1 MNNQKYQVLCGN
13 EYLKTSQVVI
23 PFNVTQRGAYIE
35 DCDEV
40 VTMRHLRPLAP
51 GQGLYSVYECLS
63 KFYAKWNID
72 KLLSPTIKYVTTDGE
87 DLTSK
92 KYHDVRFNHI
102 IFNNCKLNNVA
113 FHSCVLTNVVFLNC
127 DIDILDLR
135 HAELNNVMFL
145 HCDKTYAI
153 KLDNAKLREVRFKKT
168 SIPKDLKELGIEAV
182 RTEQDIIMLR
192 NRP

>member
-1 MNNQKYQVLCGN
+1 
-13 EYLKTSQVVI
+13 
-23 PFNVTQRGAYIE
+23 
-35 DCDEV
+35 
-40 VTMRHLRPLAP
+40 
-51 GQGLYSVYECLS
+51 
-63 KFYAKWNID
+63 
-72 KLLSPTIKYVTTDGE
+72 
-87 DLTSK
+87 
-92 KYHDVRFNHI
+92 
-102 IFNNCKLNNVA
+102 LNNVA

-168 SIPKDLKELGIEAV
+168 SIPKDLKQLGIEAV